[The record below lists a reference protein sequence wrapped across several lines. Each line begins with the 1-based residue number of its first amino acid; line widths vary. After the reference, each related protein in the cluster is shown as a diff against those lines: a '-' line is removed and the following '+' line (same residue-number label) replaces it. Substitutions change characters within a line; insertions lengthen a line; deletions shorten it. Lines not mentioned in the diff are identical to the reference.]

1 MKRFKGSLYGLAA
14 LSLAVG
20 LAACSSEP
28 GDDNNG
34 GGTDGGNG
42 GDNGGGEAAE
52 GGDFVMVAQGIL
64 ADSILTK

>member
-28 GDDNNG
+28 GDDSNG

-64 ADSILTK
+64 ADWILTK